1 MNPSLQR
8 VVRAVRRIPQGSML
22 TVSSDLVDDLLVQLI
37 LKLHPLDGDHYRQ
50 LDQQKLLA
58 LTLQVGSGNTTA
70 LVARLLPVVP
80 QLALHHCLCQS
91 SLI

>member
-1 MNPSLQR
+1 MRYTCEIEAHGVQTQTSIPMNPSLQR
-8 VVRAVRRIPQGSML
+8 VVWAVRRISML

-37 LKLHPLDGDHYRQ
+37 LKLHPLDRDNYRQ

-70 LVARLLPVVP
+70 LVA
-80 QLALHHCLCQS
+80 
-91 SLI
+91 

>member
-1 MNPSLQR
+1 
-8 VVRAVRRIPQGSML
+8 ML

-37 LKLHPLDGDHYRQ
+37 LKLHPLDRDNYRQ

-70 LVARLLPVVP
+70 LVA
-80 QLALHHCLCQS
+80 
-91 SLI
+91 

>member
-8 VVRAVRRIPQGSML
+8 VVWAVRRISML

-37 LKLHPLDGDHYRQ
+37 LKLHPLDRDNYRQ

-70 LVARLLPVVP
+70 LVA
-80 QLALHHCLCQS
+80 
-91 SLI
+91 